1 MPGAAEPALTVSVAL
16 PPALTDAGLRET
28 DGPAGLTLAL
38 KLTVPAPPTWVVL
51 IVLVPEAFCCRESE
65 VGFAAMV
72 KSGVAAVTFTV
83 TVVECVALPSTPVTV
98 TV

>member
-1 MPGAAEPALTVSVAL
+1 MPGAAEPALTLNVAL
-16 PPALTDAGLRET
+16 PPALTDAGLTDT

-38 KLTVPAPPTWVVL
+38 KLTAPADPTCVVL
-51 IVLVPEAFCCRESE
+51 IVLVPEPFCGSESE

-83 TVVECVALPSTPVTV
+83 TVVACVLLPSTPVTV